1 MHQPGERLKEKRA
14 IITGAASGIGRAA
27 AILFARE
34 GAAVGVIDIDE
45 TGVEETCATIA
56 KEGGEALQL
65 IADVTREEQV
75 RDAVGEAVDVWGGLD
90 VVVANAG
97 IALVGQDD
105 RADRLDLSVWQR
117 TLDVNLTGV
126 FLTCKHGI
134 GALLDNGGGAVVTTT
149 SPAGMYGIAAG
160 QDAYSASKAGVY
172 GLTRVMAADY
182 GREGIRVN
190 AVMPGYTRTPLTAW
204 VTAEHEEK
212 FKERVPMP
220 RPGDPE
226 DIAAVMLFL
235 ASDDA
240 ANVTGAVWASDAGW
254 TAV

>member
-1 MHQPGERLKEKRA
+1 MLKPGDRLKEKRA

-45 TGVEETCATIA
+45 TGVEETCAAIA

-90 VVVANAG
+90 IVVANAG
-97 IALVGQDD
+97 IALVGRDD

-149 SPAGMYGIAAG
+149 SPAGLYGIAAG
-160 QDAYSASKAGVY
+160 QDA
-172 GLTRVMAADY
+172 
-182 GREGIRVN
+182 
-190 AVMPGYTRTPLTAW
+190 
-204 VTAEHEEK
+204 
-212 FKERVPMP
+212 
-220 RPGDPE
+220 
-226 DIAAVMLFL
+226 
-235 ASDDA
+235 
-240 ANVTGAVWASDAGW
+240 
-254 TAV
+254 